1 MATLVS
7 YALIPSRSCAA
18 DLPSCFTGQTPCC
31 TKASNMG
38 WSVHPVHPAV
48 LLTLRR
54 YTMITLGCVTLFI
67 FICRFVIFTFRESPK
82 FLLAK
87 GHDAHALD
95 VLYSIA
101 KFNRVAQP
109 KLSLDDFNALD
120 YEDRSKRLSD
130 DGDESRA
137 GSIRHESASNV
148 VTHFFQNTFGH
159 LKKLFAV
166 KIYAYMFVV
175 LAVA

>member
-1 MATLVS
+1 MK
-7 YALIPSRSCAA
+7 A
-18 DLPSCFTGQTPCC
+18 DI
-31 TKASNMG
+31 
-38 WSVHPVHPAV
+38 
-48 LLTLRR
+48 RR

-101 KFNRVAQP
+101 KFNRVPQP
-109 KLSLDDFNALD
+109 KLTLDDFDALD
-120 YEDRSKRLSD
+120 FEERSKQ
-130 DGDESRA
+130 SRA
-137 GSIRHESASNV
+137 SGYSEAGSDEGLLGHASASNV
-148 VTHFFQNTFGH
+148 ITHFFHMTFGH
-159 LKKLFAV
+159 LKKLFADRM
-166 KIYAYMFVV
+166 YAYIFVV

>member
-1 MATLVS
+1 
-7 YALIPSRSCAA
+7 
-18 DLPSCFTGQTPCC
+18 
-31 TKASNMG
+31 
-38 WSVHPVHPAV
+38 
-48 LLTLRR
+48 
-54 YTMITLGCVTLFI
+54 MITLGCVTLFI

-120 YEDRSKRLSD
+120 YEDRSKQSRLSGMS
-130 DGDESRA
+130 GDSEDSRA
-137 GSIRHESASNV
+137 GLMGHDSASNV
-148 VTHFFQNTFGH
+148 VTDFLQKTFGH

-166 KIYAYMFVV
+166 KMYAYMFVV